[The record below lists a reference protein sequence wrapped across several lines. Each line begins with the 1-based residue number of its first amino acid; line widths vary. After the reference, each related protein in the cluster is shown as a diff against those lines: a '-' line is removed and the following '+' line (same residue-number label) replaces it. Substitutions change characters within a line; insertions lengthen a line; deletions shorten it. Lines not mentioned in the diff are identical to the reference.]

1 MRLAIDILLWFSAVS
16 AGLMAGLYFAF
27 STFIMTALAGIE
39 RASGVAAMNAINRVI
54 LRSAFMP
61 VFLGSSLASLVLVAL
76 GLLRRDEP
84 GAMAMAAGGAVYFL
98 GMFVVTMLGNVPLNN
113 ALAAT
118 DPTKKADAGVWAG
131 YLARWT
137 RWNHV
142 RTLSSTA
149 ALVLFILAIAA
160 RWNLIH

>member
-1 MRLAIDILLWFSAVS
+1 MRLAIDILLWFSAIS

-39 RASGVAAMNAINRVI
+39 RTAGVATINAINRVI

-61 VFLGSSLASLVLVAL
+61 VFLGSSVASLALVAL
-76 GLLRRDEP
+76 GLLRRDDP
-84 GAMAMAAGGAVYFL
+84 GATAMAAGGTIYFV

-113 ALAAT
+113 ALAVT
-118 DPTKKADAGVWAG
+118 DPTQEADAGVWAG
-131 YLARWT
+131 YLRRWT

-142 RTLSSTA
+142 RTLSSIA
-149 ALVLFILAIAA
+149 ALALFILAIAA
-160 RWNLIH
+160 

>member
-1 MRLAIDILLWFSAVS
+1 VKWYSAVS
-16 AGLMAGLYFAF
+16 GGLMAGLYFAF

-39 RASGVAAMNAINRVI
+39 RAAAVAAMNAINRVI

-61 VFLGSSLASLVLVAL
+61 MFLGSSLASLMLVAL

-84 GAMAMAAGGAVYFL
+84 GATAMATGGAVYFL
-98 GMFVVTMLGNVPLNN
+98 GMFVVTMLANVPLNN

-118 DPTKKADAGVWAG
+118 DPTTEADAGGWAD

-149 ALVLFILAIAA
+149 ALALFILAIAA
-160 RWNLIH
+160 R